1 LNTQYQSQLKSLE
14 THYQEFVEIK
24 LAEAEQMATDMTSK
38 TISIEVEDRVQSR
51 LEQIE
56 RDYIPKIKHE
66 NILEIETWNLKNMH
80 NKEIQAL
87 YQEFQR
93 ELDRKTRNIQESE
106 QDEYSMIIDELQ
118 SIYFIV
124 VDCLRV

>member
-1 LNTQYQSQLKSLE
+1 MNTQYQSQLKSLE

-80 NKEIQAL
+80 NKKIQAL

>member
-80 NKEIQAL
+80 NKKIQAL